1 MPQLRRR
8 VSAAAAAA
16 AAAGL
21 AYCCHSRAAS
31 ALHAVLQCNF
41 YCCFRTANTFLKM
54 LAAET
59 SGRYHRCH
67 GDFDAERF
75 AHKLLTEGFD
85 DPEVR
90 ESIGAVV
97 EG

>member
-1 MPQLRRR
+1 
-8 VSAAAAAA
+8 
-16 AAAGL
+16 
-21 AYCCHSRAAS
+21 
-31 ALHAVLQCNF
+31 
-41 YCCFRTANTFLKM
+41 M

-75 AHKLLTEGFD
+75 AHKLLTEGFG

-90 ESIGAVV
+90 ESIGAAV
-97 EG
+97 EGAGGVVGRLVHLAQGHRFVLNLVYS

>member
-1 MPQLRRR
+1 
-8 VSAAAAAA
+8 
-16 AAAGL
+16 
-21 AYCCHSRAAS
+21 
-31 ALHAVLQCNF
+31 
-41 YCCFRTANTFLKM
+41 M

-97 EG
+97 EGEGE